1 MFRHLFLRDQSH
13 ACRLASAFRAADDR
27 GRSAWPWIWTLY
39 ISRGAEDLDE
49 TREIVRRSLNL
60 RQFTA
65 MCDVPSSLL
74 AALQSCRSL
83 QRLEVWIDPL
93 SHEAVKH
100 IGAFKN
106 LHELNLMV
114 SCWDPDN
121 ITAPL
126 ADAPPW
132 TLPFVRT
139 LHWAYPPGDT
149 YQETVFLSRCSF
161 PSLEMLILAPC
172 APHPKELPYFGQFLD
187 AHPQI
192 IHLEVHTEVDRL
204 VHIASFIRSPSVA
217 LISKSGECPDA
228 AIVSVLRPEVK
239 LLMIS
244 GGAEEGYGRLL
255 TAIAAM
261 DRTRPGL
268 LEVRLIWLASQGG
281 PPAAGGPERSR
292 LRGHAHLLRKRGI
305 RLFAGA
311 DDFGPSTTL
320 RSHAAD

>member
-1 MFRHLFLRDQSH
+1 MFRHLFLRDPSH
-13 ACRLASAFRAADDR
+13 ARRLASAFRDADDR
-27 GRSAWPWIWTLY
+27 GRSARPWIWTLY

-49 TREIVRRSLNL
+49 TRDIVRHSVNL
-60 RQFTA
+60 RQFT
-65 MCDVPSSLL
+65 CDVPSSLL
-74 AALQSCRSL
+74 AALQGCRSL

-106 LHELNLMV
+106 LHELHLMI

-126 ADAPPW
+126 TDAPPW
-132 TLPFVRT
+132 TLPSVHT

-149 YQETVFLSRCSF
+149 YQKTVFLSRCFF
-161 PSLEMLILAPC
+161 PSLEMLILASC
-172 APHPKELPYFGQFLD
+172 APHPKELPYFVQFLD

-204 VHIASFIRSPSVA
+204 VHIAPFIRSPSVA

-244 GGAEEGYGRLL
+244 GGAEEGYGQLL
-255 TAIAAM
+255 SAIAAL
-261 DRTRPGL
+261 DCNRLGLEEIRLFWSDPPGG
-268 LEVRLIWLASQGG
+268 A
-281 PPAAGGPERSR
+281 PAAGGPEDLR
-292 LRGHAHLLRKRGI
+292 LREYANLLRKRGI
-305 RLFAGA
+305 KLFSGSHDIEPPTA
-311 DDFGPSTTL
+311 PSSNDGG
-320 RSHAAD
+320 R